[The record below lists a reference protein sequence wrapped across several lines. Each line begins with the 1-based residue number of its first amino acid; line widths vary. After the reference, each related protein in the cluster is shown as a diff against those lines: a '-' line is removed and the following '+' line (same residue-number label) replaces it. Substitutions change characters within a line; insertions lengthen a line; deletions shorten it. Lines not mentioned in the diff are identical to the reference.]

1 VSSVICVANVPSLVE
16 QASNN
21 SLTARAEPNYGVSLS
36 PPGGPTG
43 VKAPESEEDRNAEGS
58 VRIAVLDS
66 GLEPAAMD
74 ASSLYSYYDALEPGN
89 TAADAVGHGTRMSL
103 IASGLYNPS
112 GVSTSGDS
120 APAIVSVRAFDDAG
134 KSSYFDLM
142 RGISHAIASGARVI
156 NLSWGAEGDSAFL
169 QSAIREA
176 TDHGLLVVAA
186 AGNEPTGRP
195 VYPAAYPETIAVGA
209 TTEEGAPW
217 ARSNFG
223 SWVSAAAP
231 GFIAFPGGS
240 YAGTSVSS
248 AFFSQIAARAFEQ
261 YPDKSAG
268 EVRAHIEAALTS
280 WPAEDP
286 AGAYGAGILDATA
299 VERLLR

>member
-1 VSSVICVANVPSLVE
+1 VKTLKS
-16 QASNN
+16 
-21 SLTARAEPNYGVSLS
+21 AENRD
-36 PPGGPTG
+36 
-43 VKAPESEEDRNAEGS
+43 AAGS
-58 VRIAVLDS
+58 VRVAVLDS
-66 GLEPAAMD
+66 GLDPEALDTSA
-74 ASSLYSYYDALEPGN
+74 LYSYYDALEPGN
-89 TAADAVGHGTRMSL
+89 TAADTVGHGTRMSL
-103 IASGLYNPS
+103 IASGMYNPL
-112 GVSTSGDS
+112 GVQSSEGS
-120 APAIVSVRAFDDAG
+120 SPSIVSVRAFDEAG

-186 AGNEPTGRP
+186 AGNEPTGRA
-195 VYPAAYPETIAVGA
+195 VYPAAYPETVAIGA
-209 TTEEGAPW
+209 TTEEGTPW

-223 SWVSAAAP
+223 SWVTAAAP

-248 AFFSQIAARAFEQ
+248 AYFSRIAARVMEDN
-261 YPDKSAG
+261 PKKSAG
-268 EVRAHIEAALTS
+268 EIRALIEDALTP
-280 WPAEDP
+280 WPSDDP
-286 AGAYGAGILDATA
+286 SGAHGAGILDAAA